1 MMNRRRRRLP
11 KKNLGDV
18 DNSSK
23 KNNNNSFVDVA
34 SEVFTENIRTDELLL
49 SYDINALPCGRFYP
63 SGTLF
68 KVRPAQVREIQ
79 SYSMVG

>member
-1 MMNRRRRRLP
+1 LSEDYL
-11 KKNLGDV
+11 KKHLGDV

-23 KNNNNSFVDVA
+23 KNNNSFVDVA
-34 SEVFTENIRTDELLL
+34 SEVFTENIRTDELQYF

-68 KVRPAQVREIQ
+68 KVRAQVRDSIIF
-79 SYSMVG
+79 YG

>member
-1 MMNRRRRRLP
+1 MSEEDYLKALRWCWQQC
-11 KKNLGDV
+11 
-18 DNSSK
+18 K

-34 SEVFTENIRTDELLL
+34 SEVFTEKYKNYELQYF

-68 KVRPAQVREIQ
+68 KVRPAQVRDSIIF
-79 SYSMVG
+79 YGWWF